1 MRISD
6 GLEWANGMEES
17 KSHKRTTRGQE
28 EHEEEQE
35 RMRETRRLR
44 ESEMPPTQDEE
55 GARNFYLLFFLK
67 WNNEF
72 DCNTLLLLYMIA
84 LGVWVYS
91 SSLASPITHV

>member
-1 MRISD
+1 MGWS
-6 GLEWANGMEES
+6 GPTVWKKANHTSVQPEVRRS
-17 KSHKRTTRGQE
+17 K
-28 EHEEEQE
+28 QE
-35 RMRETRRLR
+35 RMRETRRLRERR

-55 GARNFYLLFFLK
+55 GAGNFYLLFFLK